1 MKNIIFLSCF
11 FLIFN
16 LLSAQQKTEK
26 LLNQNWEF
34 AEQSTDKWNPA
45 HVPGLVHSD
54 LFRLKKIP
62 DPWFGCNEKELQ
74 WIENKNWIYRCSFE
88 IAASELVQQHI
99 DLIFE
104 GLDTY
109 AEVFLNGEKI
119 LFADNMFRSWRVE
132 VRNILKSGPN
142 YLEIHFKNPLEVNKN
157 KVDSLGYELPAGCET
172 ATLKVS
178 PFTRKA
184 AYHFGWDWGPRFLT
198 CGIWKPV
205 KLEFWNETRIEDI
218 HIVQKSLDSSKA
230 VLSVHTSLFSNSYD
244 SFTLMI
250 NEERHQVR
258 MNGRDS
264 VLVFDYEIKSPKLW
278 WPNTWGEPTLYPIK
292 VILID
297 NENIIDQSEKKVGL
311 RTVELIQEI
320 DSIGQSFYFKV
331 NGIPFF
337 AKGANYIPQS
347 NFLPSVS
354 KEQYESLILDAK
366 TANMNMLRV
375 WGGGIYEND
384 IFYDLCDEHGILVW
398 QDFMFAG
405 SMYPGDKAFVENV
418 RQEVRENIIRL
429 RNHPCIALWNGNNEM
444 DVAWFNWGW
453 QKSFGWSA
461 ADSAKI
467 RQDYEKIF
475 HQLIPDQIRELDSD
489 RFYTASSPL
498 SNWGKPENFNR
509 GSMHYWGVWHG
520 QDNFEDYHKNV
531 GRFMAE
537 YGFQSFPSN
546 NTILK
551 FADSTDLNLNSD
563 VMKWH
568 QKSYVGNGLIL
579 KHIKRYFSEP
589 LDFAD
594 LIDKSQQTQ
603 ALAMQMAIDAHRLK
617 KGHCWGTLFW
627 QLNDCWPGPSWSAR
641 DVYGNHKKIL
651 KELPVL
657 FAPIA
662 LIPKVKGENLEFFLV
677 SDKPNIQ
684 NVKVIISNKHKILFE
699 KKIKTNNESAVLV
712 HELTDKKLKKIK
724 ELKLVLV
731 ISDKVIFERK
741 WINDSNR
748 Y

>member
-1 MKNIIFLSCF
+1 MKKISYLLF
-11 FLIFN
+11 FSLLFN

-54 LFRLKKIP
+54 LLRLEKIP
-62 DPWFGCNEKELQ
+62 DPWYGSNEKELQ
-74 WIENKNWIYRCSFE
+74 WIENKNWIYRCNFE
-88 IAASELVQQHI
+88 IAASELLQQHI

-172 ATLKVS
+172 VTLKVS

-205 KLEFWNETRIEDI
+205 KLEFWKETRIDDI

-230 VLSVHTSLFSNSYD
+230 VLSVHTSLVSNSYD

-278 WPNTWGEPTLYPIK
+278 WPNTWGEPNLYPIN
-292 VILID
+292 VSLIE

-311 RTVELIQEI
+311 RTVELVQEI

-418 RQEVRENIIRL
+418 RQEVRDNIIRL

-453 QKSFGWSA
+453 QNSFGWSA

-489 RFYTASSPL
+489 RFYTATSPL

-537 YGFQSFPSN
+537 YGFQSFPSI

-579 KHIKRYFSEP
+579 KQIKRYFSEP

-594 LIDKSQQTQ
+594 FIEKSQQTQ
-603 ALAMQMAIDAHRLK
+603 ALAMQIAIDAHRLK
-617 KGHCWGTLFW
+617 KGHCWGSLFW
-627 QLNDCWPGPSWSAR
+627 QFNDCWPGPSWSAR
-641 DVYGNHKKIL
+641 DVYGNHKNIL

-662 LIPKVKGENLEFFLV
+662 LIPKIKGENLEFFLV

-684 NVKVIISNKHKILFE
+684 NVKIIISNKRKILFE

-724 ELKLVLV
+724 ELKLVLM

>member
-1 MKNIIFLSCF
+1 
-11 FLIFN
+11 
-16 LLSAQQKTEK
+16 
-26 LLNQNWEF
+26 
-34 AEQSTDKWNPA
+34 
-45 HVPGLVHSD
+45 
-54 LFRLKKIP
+54 
-62 DPWFGCNEKELQ
+62 
-74 WIENKNWIYRCSFE
+74 
-88 IAASELVQQHI
+88 
-99 DLIFE
+99 
-104 GLDTY
+104 
-109 AEVFLNGEKI
+109 
-119 LFADNMFRSWRVE
+119 
-132 VRNILKSGPN
+132 
-142 YLEIHFKNPLEVNKN
+142 
-157 KVDSLGYELPAGCET
+157 
-172 ATLKVS
+172 
-178 PFTRKA
+178 
-184 AYHFGWDWGPRFLT
+184 
-198 CGIWKPV
+198 
-205 KLEFWNETRIEDI
+205 
-218 HIVQKSLDSSKA
+218 
-230 VLSVHTSLFSNSYD
+230 
-244 SFTLMI
+244 MI

-278 WPNTWGEPTLYPIK
+278 WPNTWGEPNLYPIN
-292 VILID
+292 VSLIE

-311 RTVELIQEI
+311 RTVELVQEI

-418 RQEVRENIIRL
+418 RQEVRDNIIRL

-489 RFYTASSPL
+489 RFYTATSPL

-537 YGFQSFPSN
+537 YGFQSFPSI

-579 KHIKRYFSEP
+579 KQIKRYFSEP

-594 LIDKSQQTQ
+594 FIEKSQQTQ
-603 ALAMQMAIDAHRLK
+603 ALAMQIAIDAHRLK

-627 QLNDCWPGPSWSAR
+627 QLNDSWPGPSWSAR
-641 DVYGNHKKIL
+641 DVYGNHKNIL

-662 LIPKVKGENLEFFLV
+662 LIPKIKGENLEFFLV

-684 NVKVIISNKHKILFE
+684 NVKIIISNKRKILFE
-699 KKIKTNNESAVLV
+699 KKIKTNKESAVLV

-724 ELKLVLV
+724 ELKLVLM

>member
-34 AEQSTDKWNPA
+34 AEQATDKWNPA

-54 LFRLKKIP
+54 LLRLKKIP

-205 KLEFWNETRIEDI
+205 KLEFWNETRLDDI
-218 HIVQKSLDSSKA
+218 QIVQKSLDSSKA
-230 VLSVHTSLFSNSYD
+230 VLSVHSSLFSNSYD

-250 NEERHQVR
+250 NEERHQIR

-264 VLVFDYEIKSPKLW
+264 VFVFDYVVKSPKLW

-311 RTVELIQEI
+311 RTVELVQEI

-453 QKSFGWSA
+453 QKSFGWSE

-475 HQLIPDQIRELDSD
+475 HQLIPDQISELDPG
-489 RFYTASSPL
+489 RFYTSTSPL

-537 YGFQSFPSN
+537 YGFQSFPSI

-579 KHIKRYFSEP
+579 KQIKRYFSEP
-589 LDFAD
+589 LNFAD
-594 LIDKSQQTQ
+594 FIEKSQQTQ
-603 ALAMQMAIDAHRLK
+603 ALAIQMAIDAHRLK

-684 NVKVIISNKHKILFE
+684 NVKIIISNKHKILFE
-699 KKIKTNNESAVLV
+699 KKIKTNNESAVLA

-724 ELKLVLV
+724 ELKLVLM